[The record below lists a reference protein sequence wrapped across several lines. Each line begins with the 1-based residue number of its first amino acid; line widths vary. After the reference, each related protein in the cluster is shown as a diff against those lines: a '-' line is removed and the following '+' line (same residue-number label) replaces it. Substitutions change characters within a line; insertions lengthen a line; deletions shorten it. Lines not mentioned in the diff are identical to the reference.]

1 MPRSL
6 RWCTPLLALGP
17 LALLGALLVTSI
29 DAGAQAPGARVERG
43 RYLVES
49 ILGCGNCHTPK
60 TLEGEPIASRN
71 LSGGGL
77 TFSLPPFA
85 GAASNITPDPDTGI
99 GRWSDDDIKRAM
111 VEGKRPNHGRLAN
124 TELAVVM
131 ATPFFKALTPSD
143 LDAVVAY
150 LRSVPAIRNE
160 VAPPVYRM
168 AQKHQLFPIAEAG
181 FSDAGMVDPVYRGR
195 YLATIGHCLECH
207 SPQEKGV
214 FDYGRLGAGGR
225 VFNVQLVQGFPSG
238 WTGTK
243 AANITSHPTAGIGA
257 WTDDEIKRAI
267 AQGISRDGRKL
278 QPPMGFS
285 YYAKLSPSD
294 LDALVAYLRTLKPQQ
309 N

>member
-6 RWCTPLLALGP
+6 GWCTTFRVLGP

-60 TLEGEPIASRN
+60 TPEGEPIASRN

-124 TELAVVM
+124 TELAVPLNSDVFSALFFVDSGAIQTGPYRVAVGTGLQIM
-131 ATPFFKALTPSD
+131 IPQVLGPVPMRFEFATPLQKD
-143 LDAVVAY
+143 DQD
-150 LRSVPAIRNE
+150 E
-160 VAPPVYRM
+160 V
-168 AQKHQLFPIAEAG
+168 
-181 FSDAGMVDPVYRGR
+181 
-195 YLATIGHCLECH
+195 
-207 SPQEKGV
+207 
-214 FDYGRLGAGGR
+214 R
-225 VFNVQLVQGFPSG
+225 VFSFS
-238 WTGTK
+238 
-243 AANITSHPTAGIGA
+243 
-257 WTDDEIKRAI
+257 
-267 AQGISRDGRKL
+267 ISRL
-278 QPPMGFS
+278 F
-285 YYAKLSPSD
+285 
-294 LDALVAYLRTLKPQQ
+294 
-309 N
+309 